1 MAPEKKKELTPEE
14 VERKD
19 RVRLRLFILLIC
31 LDILLAGYLVFEMII
46 IITKATGKNNNQEA
60 AVGLMALRDIIRNCL

>member
-46 IITKATGKNNNQEA
+46 IVTKATSQNKQDTA
-60 AVGLMALRDIIRNCL
+60 IDLMALREVIRNCLF

>member
-46 IITKATGKNNNQEA
+46 IVTKATSQNKQDTA
-60 AVGLMALRDIIRNCL
+60 IDIMALREVIRNCLF

>member
-1 MAPEKKKELTPEE
+1 MEVEKKKELTPEE
-14 VERKD
+14 AQRKD

-46 IITKATGKNNNQEA
+46 IVTKATSQNKQDTA
-60 AVGLMALRDIIRNCL
+60 IDIMALREVIRNCLF

>member
-14 VERKD
+14 AERKD

-46 IITKATGKNNNQEA
+46 IITNSMPK
-60 AVGLMALRDIIRNCL
+60 

>member
-14 VERKD
+14 AERKD

-46 IITKATGKNNNQEA
+46 IVTKATSQNKQDTA
-60 AVGLMALRDIIRNCL
+60 IDIMALREVIRNCLF

>member
-46 IITKATGKNNNQEA
+46 IITRATGNNNKQET

>member
-1 MAPEKKKELTPEE
+1 MAKEQKKELTPEE
-14 VERKD
+14 QNRKD

-46 IITKATGKNNNQEA
+46 SPRGGAKECGAD
-60 AVGLMALRDIIRNCL
+60 VSPR

>member
-19 RVRLRLFILLIC
+19 RVRLRLFILLII
-31 LDILLAGYLVFEMII
+31 LDVLLAGYLIYEMIV
-46 IITKATGKNNNQEA
+46 IITQSAGAIGK
-60 AVGLMALRDIIRNCL
+60 

>member
-46 IITKATGKNNNQEA
+46 IITKATGKNNNQET
-60 AVGLMALRDIIRNCL
+60 AVGLMAFRDIIRNCL

>member
-1 MAPEKKKELTPEE
+1 MAQEKKKELTPEE

-46 IITKATGKNNNQEA
+46 IITNSMPK
-60 AVGLMALRDIIRNCL
+60 

>member
-1 MAPEKKKELTPEE
+1 MAPEKKKELAPEE

-46 IITKATGKNNNQEA
+46 IITNSMPK
-60 AVGLMALRDIIRNCL
+60 

>member
-1 MAPEKKKELTPEE
+1 MAKEQKKELTPEE
-14 VERKD
+14 QNRKD

-46 IITKATGKNNNQEA
+46 IIKESTKQNQNA
-60 AVGLMALRDIIRNCL
+60 AIDMLVQITRLIKLLR

>member
-46 IITKATGKNNNQEA
+46 IVTKATSQNKQDTA
-60 AVGLMALRDIIRNCL
+60 IDIIALREVIRNCLF